1 MAEFYTNKKFP
12 GVGVSIGLSRLF
24 YKLNE
29 LNLIKAEKK
38 SISSVI
44 VIPMTEDI
52 SKCIEIATTLRNN
65 GINTEIYL
73 NDKKIKT
80 KIKYADRLNIP
91 YIILMGDDEIAAN
104 KITLKNMNIGEQKL
118 VTIEEAILE
127 IKNIEK

>member
-52 SKCIEIATTLRNN
+52 SKCIEIATNLRNN

-80 KIKYADRLNIP
+80 KMKYADRLNIP

-104 KITLKNMNIGEQKL
+104 KVTLKNMNIGEQKL